1 MTKNKPFNEAFN
13 AVMTALIVLPLLVTI
28 EKLLLPD
35 AAPWMGVLSLV
46 TTFVCYPVGR
56 LLRKKDRQTA
66 LTAGIV
72 VSAFTPVL
80 ALIFFTASINVFSKV
95 ALYLLTVVSAMIAF
109 LIPLIHGGSLPNGK
123 WFIAGIG
130 AYVIAIVVGGE
141 NAASYSLTLNI
152 CSVALLITTLFV
164 FNIKG
169 LADATSPGQHRVRFP
184 KGMRQSNMLILAFF
198 VILALALANIQAIKD
213 AAIRLGVAIVDGL
226 LSFLQFMANING
238 APSSAGEA
246 QGGGGD
252 VGMGLIADAAVQSPL
267 SKLLWKILL
276 YVIIAA
282 AIILV
287 CFFLY
292 KLIRHLISKFGGL
305 LGRFVNATLTDED
318 YIDETEDLED
328 AGEEKRRRKRGA
340 KREKRARY
348 GDMPSPRAKVRFAMR
363 EYLRRNPYAQRS
375 KTPSELSYEFD
386 RIMPGYGDDFGRLY
400 SRARYAEDD
409 VSEEEASLARRL
421 LDKM

>member
-13 AVMTALIVLPLLVTI
+13 AVMTALIVLPILVTI
-28 EKLLLPD
+28 EKLLMPD
-35 AAPWMGVLSLV
+35 ASPWMGVLSLL

-66 LTAGIV
+66 LTVGVV
-72 VSAFTPVL
+72 VSAFTPL
-80 ALIFFTASINVFSKV
+80 PALIFFTASINIFSKV
-95 ALYLLTVVSAMIAF
+95 ALYLLTVLSAMTAF

-130 AYVIAIVVGGE
+130 AYVLAIVIGGE
-141 NAASYSLTLNI
+141 NAASYSLALNI
-152 CSVALLITTLFV
+152 CSVVLLITALFV

-198 VILALALANIQAIKD
+198 VVLALALANIQAIKD
-213 AAIRLGVAIVDGL
+213 AAIRLGVAIADGFIR
-226 LSFLQFMANING
+226 FLQFMGNING
-238 APSSAGEA
+238 VPAGSGEP
-246 QGGGGD
+246 QMPGEG
-252 VGMGLIADAAVQSPL
+252 VGMGLIADAVVQSPL
-267 SKLLWKILL
+267 SQLLWKILL

-282 AIILV
+282 IIVLL

-292 KLIRHLISKFGGL
+292 KLIRHLIASFGGL
-305 LGRFVNATLTDED
+305 LGRFMNSTFTDED

-328 AGEEKRRRKRGA
+328 AGEDRRRRKKGV

-386 RIMPGYGDDFGRLY
+386 RIMPGYGDDFGRIY

-409 VSEEEASLARRL
+409 ISEEDASLARRL